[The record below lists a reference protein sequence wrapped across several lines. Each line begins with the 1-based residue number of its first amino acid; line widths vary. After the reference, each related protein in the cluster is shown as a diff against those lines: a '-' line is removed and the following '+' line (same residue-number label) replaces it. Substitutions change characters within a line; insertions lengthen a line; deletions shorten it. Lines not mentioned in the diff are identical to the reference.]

1 MREDR
6 LNWFSFIQS
15 SVAIPVSRMALSSD
29 EVEERGGRK
38 NIKSPF
44 GIETECA
51 WSGSKKVRRMR
62 TLEVMVV
69 VVIVILKG
77 GW

>member
-1 MREDR
+1 
-6 LNWFSFIQS
+6 
-15 SVAIPVSRMALSSD
+15 MALSSD

-62 TLEVMVV
+62 TVEVMVV